1 MDIQV
6 WRASIAELLGTAVL
20 VFMMDTIV
28 ISSYETN
35 THSPKL
41 IMAFLIC
48 ITIAVLV
55 LATLP
60 ISGGHINPVITLSAA
75 FIGLISLSH
84 ATIYVI
90 AQCAGATLGALALK
104 AVVGTTIAQTFSLGG
119 CTITVV
125 APGMDGPITT
135 GLSVDQA
142 IWLEIIC
149 SFVLLFASAWIAFDE
164 RQAKVVGR
172 VMVCSIIGAV
182 AGLNVFV
189 STTVTATKG
198 YSGAGVN
205 PARCLGPAI
214 VRGGHLWNGHWIFW
228 VGPTIASMAFY
239 LYTKL
244 IPSQHFRSEDFK
256 HDFFS
261 IFKALYDELQD

>member
-35 THSPKL
+35 TDSPKL